1 MTLCPSTSRS
11 PRIAGVPNAA
21 LTSAHGG
28 VNNRQWWWSRR
39 PARPIIGGRVGP
51 LLVEEEET
59 MDEQKTDEQK
69 TDEQKTGT
77 ETDEQKTGTAKVP
90 ETAEEARVLDDEELT
105 RIVGGTD
112 PIFWGTSE
120 GPDWTSDG

>member
-1 MTLCPSTSRS
+1 M
-11 PRIAGVPNAA
+11 
-21 LTSAHGG
+21 
-28 VNNRQWWWSRR
+28 
-39 PARPIIGGRVGP
+39 
-51 LLVEEEET
+51 
-59 MDEQKTDEQK
+59 DEQK

-112 PIFWGTSE
+112 PIFWGISE